1 MSENDIDI
9 PENDVVADEPDRKR
23 GRWQLV
29 ALGALIAG
37 VLAGIIILI
46 LFQTGAVDNMART
59 RFTNAMAEMGIA
71 FEAEA
76 FRIGLTPTE
85 IEFRNATFRDKLTGE
100 KLFFVREGMMRMTI
114 LEALSLNTRRDV
126 NIDSLELTGL
136 EAWVRFDENGRSN
149 FANLRLPDD
158 DPSARLSF
166 KFTSSNVVITESV
179 VYFGDEARNISATGR
194 DLILLVEPQETAAG
208 GDDRNYKISLRSANS
223 TFVYDGRAVNDV
235 TVSAEAMAHSG
246 GADISRFELTT
257 PIGSTSI
264 SGTIRNWEKPTY
276 DLDVTSTVNLAQANE
291 ILVTGTTLAGVGNFT
306 GKISGEGET
315 YRIDGEIMSDSLT
328 AAGVTLRGM
337 NVNANA
343 TIRDSAYEANGT
355 ALARMLTF
363 EDFTVNFL
371 KLAGNVRG
379 TGYDFNWI
387 GELEAAAARSP
398 NMSIASLFLSDAR
411 AEYKDRQLRLG
422 AGSGRAG
429 KFTLADARFSDLRA
443 RGLSFSVKDDST
455 LITAPSAQT
464 AVFET
469 DEYKLQNV
477 TGSNVRVFHKNG
489 FTDVDLDGLRASS
502 AELEGNRASNLSVAT
517 FRFRDEPSVTNIR
530 AERIFADNLF
540 IAAARVDRLEIPAID
555 MQNTREGLTVYA
567 DKARVAKIDADA
579 AVFGSM
585 NIGGVRLT
593 VRRGTLQVTTNDIDA
608 GTVAVTRS
616 ETFPEGGELRNVR
629 FGRPIYTLEP
639 SGRYRA
645 SADMTLGGGLVG
657 DIDLGTGKAKIVA
670 TNGSVAINDIDAE
683 IMGGRLEADAAIA
696 VTSRDRSAIKG
707 RFENLDASK
716 LLALLTG
723 SVIPVEGNTDGT
735 VDLTF
740 AGRDGKSISGTVN
753 ADIEASAGSADRG
766 LVPME
771 GKLDLNADNGL
782 FTVNTAYFRTADS
795 LMVADGRVD
804 IRDNNTRLDLRLSS
818 TNAAEV
824 ERIVRVTGLAPALE
838 EQLDSLHISA
848 RGRMDLNALIEGRI
862 SDPSASGKA
871 MFADVTMRG
880 RQIGTVTADYVLSPE
895 AFNVTNGLLRESTGG
910 SATFSVKVP
919 RTGENNIA
927 VTADLKGVN
936 AGNLLAALPFELP
949 ERISDLR
956 GAATG
961 SVKLEGLP
969 DAAKGSIDIAAANG
983 TIAGQNFDSL
993 KVNASFEGMRIDLT
1007 AGEIALGS
1015 GKLGVKG
1022 NYDRATEKFDLEIDA
1037 NAVPVPLVLAVLPR
1051 NDSIP
1056 DITGRVD
1063 GKGSAK
1069 GTYGNKR
1076 SYEVTF
1082 NGRIPSIEV
1091 GGEAIGGA
1099 DIAISTK
1106 DGKLFAN
1113 VNADLS
1119 GRPQVVAAEIDLNNE
1134 SLPFTAV
1141 TEFDNSPIAPF
1152 LAFIPQ
1158 LKDLGI
1164 TGTATGRVEYKG
1176 NIAARNDKGEIVY
1189 SADALEGTA
1198 NFTQLALLIRDTPLN
1213 AVEPINITFN
1223 TRELNVG
1230 KARFSGGGSNMAIAG
1245 TKALSE
1251 TAINNLAIEGRV
1263 NLNLVNLFVKD
1274 TFFAGYADTKITLIG
1289 PNRTAKISGTADIVN
1304 GSVASFIG
1312 SDRFTADR
1320 IKGRLIFTSD
1330 QVELESA
1337 TGYLGGGKFTASG
1350 GGILEGLSVKAYRL
1364 SLVGDGITVPLPKD
1378 FITTGD
1384 ANLEITGIRR
1394 RTDAPIETTI
1404 AGRVFAQRSLYSRDI
1419 DLANVVGGR
1428 RDPVLS
1434 GGGSAGAI
1442 RFDLIIEG
1450 RDALVVR
1457 NNIADLTA
1465 SVSLVLTG
1473 DAENPILAGRITA
1486 NSGTILFRKDRYE
1499 VQRGV
1504 LEFPPNRGID
1514 PVINLQA
1521 ESTIAGYQVYVN
1533 LSGPLKETELLVA
1546 NVRSSPA
1553 LPQAD
1558 VVSLIT
1564 TGTLANTAG
1573 GIPTLAQ
1580 TGINTAAEVIADSI
1594 INTPVRKATDKL
1606 FGLNVFEIDPI
1617 ISGRQANPAARLTVG
1632 RQINNNLR
1640 VTYSTNLSQD
1650 QNQVLAFEYRVSNR
1664 LSFVAQYE
1672 QRSLTNVTRNRDNF
1686 SFEVRLRKRF

>member
-1 MSENDIDI
+1 MSEENIDI
-9 PENDVVADEPDRKR
+9 PNDNDVADAPKPKR
-23 GRWQLV
+23 GLWRPAAI
-29 ALGALIAG
+29 ALGIVA
-37 VLAGIIILI
+37 VLVIITVFL
-46 LFQTGAVDNMART
+46 LFRTGAVDDFART
-59 RFTNAMAEMGIA
+59 RFANSMAEMGIA
-71 FEAEA
+71 FEAET
-76 FRIGLTPTE
+76 FRLGLSPTE

-100 KLFFVREGMMRMTI
+100 KLVFIREGRLRMTI

-126 NIDSLELTGL
+126 NIDAVELTGT
-136 EAWVRFDENGRSN
+136 EVWVRFDENGRSN
-149 FANLRLPDD
+149 FSNLRLPED
-158 DPSARLSF
+158 DPNARLSF
-166 KFTSSNVVITESV
+166 KLTSANVNITDSV
-179 VYFGDEARNISATGR
+179 VYFGDEARKISATGR
-194 DLILLVEPQETAAG
+194 ELFLLAEPQETAKEN
-208 GDDRNYKISLRSANS
+208 DPRYKITLRSRNS
-223 TFVYDGRAVNDV
+223 TVVYDGREVNDV
-235 TVSAEAMAHSG
+235 NLSAEAVAHSD
-246 GADISRFELTT
+246 GAEISRLELTT
-257 PIGSTSI
+257 PLGSTLI
-264 SGTIRNWEKPTY
+264 SGTVRNWDKPAY

-291 ILVTGTTLAGVGNFT
+291 VLVTGTTLAGVGNFN
-306 GKISGEGET
+306 GKITGEGES
-315 YRIDGEIMSDSLT
+315 YRIEGEIVSESLT
-328 AAGVTLRGM
+328 AAGVSLKGM
-337 NVNANA
+337 NVNAAAAVNG
-343 TIRDSAYEANGT
+343 SAYEANGT

-363 EDFTVNFL
+363 EDFKIDFL

-387 GELEAAAARSP
+387 GELEAAAAKSP

-411 AEYKDRQLRLG
+411 AEYKDRQLRMG

-429 KFTLADARFSDLRA
+429 RFTIADARFSDLRA
-443 RGLSFSVKDDST
+443 RGLSLSVKNDTT
-455 LITAPSAQT
+455 LITAPSADVS
-464 AVFET
+464 VFET
-469 DEYKLQNV
+469 DDYRLQDIS
-477 TGSNVRVFHKNG
+477 GANVRVFHSKG
-489 FTDVDLDGLRASS
+489 FTDVDVDGLRAAS
-502 AELEGNRASNLSVAT
+502 AELESNRAKNLSVAT
-517 FRFRDEPSVTNIR
+517 FRFRDTPGTTDIR

-540 IAAARVDRLEIPAID
+540 IAAARVDRLEIPTLD
-555 MQNTREGLTVYA
+555 MRNTREGLTIYA
-567 DKARVAKIDADA
+567 DRARVAKIDADA

-585 NIGGVRLT
+585 NIGGVRMT
-593 VRRGTLQVTTNDIDA
+593 VRRGLVQVTTNDVDA
-608 GTVAVTRS
+608 GDVAIKRS
-616 ETFPEGGELRNVR
+616 DAFPDGGRLTGVR
-629 FGRPIYTLEP
+629 FGKPIFTLEP

-645 SADMTLGGGLVG
+645 SADMTLGGGLIG
-657 DIDLGTGKAKIVA
+657 DIDLGTARTRIVA
-670 TNGSVAINDIDAE
+670 TNSAVTLNEIDAN
-683 IMGGRLEADAAIA
+683 IMGGRLEGNAAVA
-696 VTSRDRSAIKG
+696 VTARERSAVKAKFNG
-707 RFENLDASK
+707 LDASK
-716 LLALLTG
+716 LFSLLTG
-723 SVIPVEGNTDGT
+723 SVIPVEGKTDGT

-740 AGRDGKSISGTVN
+740 AGRDGRSVSGSVN
-753 ADIEASAGSADRG
+753 ADVQASAGSADRR

-782 FTVNTAYFRTADS
+782 FSVNTAYFRTADS
-795 LMVADGRVD
+795 LMVADGRLDV
-804 IRDNNTRLDLRLSS
+804 RDDNTLLDLRLSS

-824 ERIVRVTGLAPALE
+824 ERIVRVTGLAPSLE
-838 EQLDSLHISA
+838 EQLDSLQIAA
-848 RGRMDLNALIEGRI
+848 RGRMDLNARIAGRI
-862 SDPSASGKA
+862 NDPNVSGKA
-871 MFADVTMRG
+871 MLADVAMRG
-880 RQIGTVTADYVLSPE
+880 RPLGTVTADYALSPAE
-895 AFNVTNGLLRESTGG
+895 FTVTNGLLSEPSGG
-910 SATFSVKVP
+910 TASFSVKVP
-919 RTGENNIA
+919 RTGDNNISVDA
-927 VTADLKGVN
+927 QLKGIN
-936 AGNLLAALPFELP
+936 AGNLLAALPVDLP

-969 DAAKGSIDIAAANG
+969 DKAEGSIDVFAANG
-983 TIAGQNFDSL
+983 KIAGQDFDSL
-993 KVNASFEGMRIDLT
+993 KVKAVFDGTKIGIEQ
-1007 AGEIALGS
+1007 GEIAVGS
-1015 GKLGVKG
+1015 GKLKAAGD
-1022 NYDRATEKFDLEIDA
+1022 YDRASKAFDLEIEA

-1063 GKGSAK
+1063 GKGRLK
-1069 GTYGNKR
+1069 GTYGNSL
-1076 SYEVTF
+1076 SYDVNFE
-1082 NGRIPSIEV
+1082 GRIPSLAV
-1091 GGEAIGGA
+1091 GEEAIGGVDVSIKTA
-1099 DIAISTK
+1099 
-1106 DGKLFAN
+1106 DGKVFAN
-1113 VNADLS
+1113 VTADLS
-1119 GRPQVVAAEIDLNNE
+1119 GRPQIVAAQIDLTE
-1134 SLPFTAV
+1134 DSLPLTAA

-1164 TGTATGRVEYKG
+1164 TGTATGRVEYNG
-1176 NIAARNDKGEIVY
+1176 RIASRNDKNEIVY

-1213 AVEPINITFN
+1213 AVEPINIKFN
-1223 TRELNVG
+1223 TRELTVER
-1230 KARFSGGGSNMAIAG
+1230 ARFSGGGSNMTISG
-1245 TKALSE
+1245 TKAFSE
-1251 TAINNLAIEGRV
+1251 SAINSLTIDGRV

-1274 TFFAGYADTKITLIG
+1274 TFFAGFADTKITLSG
-1289 PNRTAKISGTADIVN
+1289 PNRTAKIFGTADIAN
-1304 GSVASFIG
+1304 GSIASFIG

-1320 IKGRLIFTSD
+1320 INGRLNFTSD
-1330 QVELESA
+1330 QVELVSA
-1337 TGYLGGGKFTASG
+1337 TGFLGGGKFRASG
-1350 GGILEGLSVKAYRL
+1350 GGILDGLSLKAYRL
-1364 SLVGDGITVPLPKD
+1364 SLAGDGITVPLPKD

-1394 RTDAPIETTI
+1394 RRESPLETTI

-1434 GGGSAGAI
+1434 GGGSTTAI
-1442 RFDLIIEG
+1442 RFDLTIEG

-1473 DAENPILAGRITA
+1473 DADNPILAGRITA

-1504 LEFPPNRGID
+1504 LEFPPNTGID

-1533 LSGPLKETELLVA
+1533 LSGPLKETELLAA

-1564 TGTLANTAG
+1564 TGSLANTAG

-1580 TGINTAAEVIADSI
+1580 TGINTAAEVITDSI

-1664 LSFVAQYE
+1664 LSLVAQYE